1 VNARTA
7 LRSAR
12 LDFAQRIRCQPPAAP
27 LGAGFNRPPTAPA
40 CGAARG
46 HAGSPGGHQGAGD
59 ASPSSRYPRQTALL
73 GQEGQLRLAAVS
85 VVLVGLGALGSHLA
99 QQLAYLGVRRYTLL
113 DGGKVGTS
121 SLSRLIGS
129 TGDDVGV
136 PRTHVAAR
144 LIRSIQPG
152 ADVHVVAGSLPESLL
167 DAGAAVGAAAAVI
180 ASPSKDSVRFIL
192 TELCSIAGTPYVDV
206 ATGIRRLGDD
216 VVYGGRV
223 VVAGPAAGCLFCRGE
238 LDRRKD
244 ASPADTHNPRAG
256 VGAGPTALR
265 CIGAS
270 FTINAV
276 VASLAATETACL
288 ISGLRAP
295 CGMLTYRAHVG
306 IVTRAGDVPARHCP
320 YCARWASRRQTISDD
335 G

>member
-1 VNARTA
+1 MNARTA
-7 LRSAR
+7 LRSAP
-12 LDFAQRIRCQPPAAP
+12 LDIAPRIRCQPAAAS
-27 LGAGFNRPPTAPA
+27 LGAGFNRPPTAPT

-46 HAGSPGGHQGAGD
+46 HAGSPGTQGAGD
-59 ASPSSRYPRQTALL
+59 ASPSSRYLRQIGLQ
-73 GQEGQLRLAAVS
+73 GQAGQQRLADAS
-85 VVLVGLGALGSHLA
+85 VVLVGLGGLGSHLA

-121 SLSRLIGS
+121 SLSHLIGA
-129 TGDDVGV
+129 TGDDVGE

-152 ADVHVVAGSLPESLL
+152 ADVHVVAGSLPEALL

-180 ASPSKDSVRFIL
+180 ASPSTDSVRFIL
-192 TELCSIAGTPYVDV
+192 TELCSIAGVPYIDV
-206 ATGIRRLGDD
+206 ATGVRRLGDEL
-216 VVYGGRV
+216 VYGGRV

-244 ASPADTHNPRAG
+244 VSRLTHNSRT
-256 VGAGPTALR
+256 GAGARPTAPR

-288 ISGLRAP
+288 ISGLRQP
-295 CGMLTYRAHVG
+295 CGMLTYRAHLG
-306 IVTRAGDVPARHCP
+306 IVTRCGDVPARHCP